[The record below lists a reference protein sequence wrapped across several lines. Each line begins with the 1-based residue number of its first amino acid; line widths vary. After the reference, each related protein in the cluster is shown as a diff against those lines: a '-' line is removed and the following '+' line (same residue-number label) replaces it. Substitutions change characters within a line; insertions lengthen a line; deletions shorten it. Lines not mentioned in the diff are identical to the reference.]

1 MNKLIAIFTRI
12 IYMPSEIII
21 IRIKYSRKFKIFC
34 LRQKKKTNFFV
45 KNLSFFLSLSL
56 SINSYTPSFNIS
68 EIHAQTPRS
77 LEYKS
82 RRSKIAVFPVPA
94 YRSVGIY
101 TCCSVGQRYI
111 EFVGDWIRSEEVDFL
126 VGGYSRPS
134 HDPLWG
140 PLSGSSGVAEEELQ
154 GH

>member
-45 KNLSFFLSLSL
+45 KNLSFFLTFFLFF
-56 SINSYTPSFNIS
+56 FNIS